1 MGANNPIINN
11 SHQNSIINGAQKPII
26 QQPREFLGY
35 QNPNQ
40 QQNIS
45 FHKSRKHFFVFLYRL
60 NL

>member
-1 MGANNPIINN
+1 MGANNPIA
-11 SHQNSIINGAQKPII
+11 HQNSINNGAQKPII

-45 FHKSRKHFFVFLYRL
+45 FHKSRNLKQLFF
-60 NL
+60 

>member
-11 SHQNSIINGAQKPII
+11 AHQSSIINGAQKPII

-45 FHKSRKHFFVFLYRL
+45 FHKSRKQPFFNF
-60 NL
+60 